1 MSSSLPSFPILST
14 LGEFRDIVKSHVS
27 SDSIEKSVPLLS
39 KVLGRFDSI
48 LSTFGGEDNT
58 TEAAESE
65 KSTDWSLLL
74 KDTVDFVETH
84 KGLIQD
90 GKSQA
95 LRIDEDVRVI
105 IDVANTQAMQE
116 GVNDKGYL
124 VGFSF
129 FLEAG
134 EMDERTVC

>member
-48 LSTFGGEDNT
+48 LSTLGGEDNT
-58 TEAAESE
+58 TEAAESG

-105 IDVANTQAMQE
+105 IDVANAQAMQE
-116 GVNDKGYL
+116 GINDKGYL

-129 FLEAG
+129 FLG
-134 EMDERTVC
+134 SGGDG